1 MTDKTDKTDKTD
13 MTNKEVQQNQQ
24 TTANQTTDS
33 TDSNLANFTGMP
45 SLETLWQEQR
55 TKGSDGFYSMYIT
68 AAKTAQTIIQN
79 NLDLLMQ
86 QAGSLNVAVAEF
98 VEADTAVDQLKERWG
113 FLQKTLEEVANTT
126 RIVKTTLGAYA
137 DAAVSVQKL
146 EAGGFTEQY
155 ILHRKEE
162 LGMQNGDLTKL
173 LVEFSRYA
181 QTLLD
186 ALISES
192 KTADLIKKQG
202 NAGDANHKVQI
213 ALYQSW
219 LQHAF
224 EVNKILEGRLVF
236 ISGLLESL
244 KKDLTTLQ
252 VSKMEQDVQERARQ
266 VAARRYKAKVEDVTD
281 YDDLEGQYRNRY
293 DEDGNLIGVDE
304 GGTGGNRRGWQVVI
318 VMAAIVLAVIA
329 YFVLKR

>member
-1 MTDKTDKTDKTD
+1 
-13 MTNKEVQQNQQ
+13 
-24 TTANQTTDS
+24 
-33 TDSNLANFTGMP
+33 
-45 SLETLWQEQR
+45 
-55 TKGSDGFYSMYIT
+55 
-68 AAKTAQTIIQN
+68 
-79 NLDLLMQ
+79 MQ
-86 QAGSLNVAVAEF
+86 
-98 VEADTAVDQLKERWG
+98 
-113 FLQKTLEEVANTT
+113 
-126 RIVKTTLGAYA
+126 
-137 DAAVSVQKL
+137 
-146 EAGGFTEQY
+146 
-155 ILHRKEE
+155 
-162 LGMQNGDLTKL
+162 M
-173 LVEFSRYA
+173 
-181 QTLLD
+181 
-186 ALISES
+186 
-192 KTADLIKKQG
+192 
-202 NAGDANHKVQI
+202 